1 MRVETKKECILDLL
15 NPRTLPVF
23 LMFFFWGFGTGGLWL
38 VRPLFAYSVS
48 DSFLLVA
55 LASSVSAAPR
65 TFVGALTGYL
75 TDKFGRK
82 PFIILGAAI
91 HITSLI
97 GQFFSNTY
105 LPFFL
110 LEILGGTG
118 IAVWLTSSNALLA
131 DETEIASRG
140 RAVALRQTSSRIGLL
155 AGPAVAGIVATVISL
170 PSVFLF
176 IAINKVAVIIVTVW
190 WIRES
195 HTKRNTP
202 AGSGETI
209 TKRKRKWIPNLDLN
223 MFRNRAFLAL
233 AIGTFA
239 VSMVVGGTGVF
250 RTFFPVQGTDVAGLD
265 EMQVGN
271 LIAISGI
278 LALFAVIPSGIAA
291 DRYGRKK
298 TLIIGLIITALSVW
312 LMSDLSSF
320 TGALAA
326 VLIFGLAEAIGTG
339 TVQTYAMDLAPE
351 DKRGA
356 FLGVWAFSQS
366 AGQTAGPLFI
376 GLIAD
381 PVNFTSEF
389 LTVVVLLLIGTAM
402 VMVLG
407 KETYKRT

>member
-1 MRVETKKECILDLL
+1 MHVETKKEGILDLL

-91 HITSLI
+91 HITSLT
-97 GQFFSNTY
+97 GQFFSDTY

-265 EMQVGN
+265 EIQVGN

-278 LALFAVIPSGIAA
+278 LALFAAIPSGIAA

-381 PVNFTSEF
+381 TVNFTSAF

>member
-1 MRVETKKECILDLL
+1 MRVETKKEGILDLL

-91 HITSLI
+91 HITSLT
-97 GQFFSNTY
+97 GQFFSDTY

-223 MFRNRAFLAL
+223 MLRNRAFLAL

-265 EMQVGN
+265 EIQVGN

-278 LALFAVIPSGIAA
+278 LALFAAIPSGIAA

-381 PVNFTSEF
+381 TVNFTSAF

>member
-1 MRVETKKECILDLL
+1 MRVETKKEGILDLL

-91 HITSLI
+91 HITSLT
-97 GQFFSNTY
+97 GQFFSDTY

-265 EMQVGN
+265 EIQVGN

-278 LALFAVIPSGIAA
+278 LALFAAIPSGIAA

-381 PVNFTSEF
+381 TVSFTSAF
-389 LTVVVLLLIGTAM
+389 LAVVVLLLIGTAM

>member
-1 MRVETKKECILDLL
+1 MRVETKKEGILDLL

-91 HITSLI
+91 HITSLT
-97 GQFFSNTY
+97 GQFFSDTY

-202 AGSGETI
+202 AGSGKTI

-265 EMQVGN
+265 EIQVGN

-278 LALFAVIPSGIAA
+278 LALFAAIPSGIAA

-381 PVNFTSEF
+381 TVNFTSAF

>member
-1 MRVETKKECILDLL
+1 MRVETKKEGILDLL

-91 HITSLI
+91 HITSLT
-97 GQFFSNTY
+97 GQFFSDTY

-265 EMQVGN
+265 EIQVGN

-278 LALFAVIPSGIAA
+278 LALFAAIPSGIAA

-381 PVNFTSEF
+381 TVNFTSAF

-407 KETYKRT
+407 KETYKRA

>member
-1 MRVETKKECILDLL
+1 MRVETKKEGILDLL

-91 HITSLI
+91 HITSLT

-202 AGSGETI
+202 AGSGMTI

-265 EMQVGN
+265 EIQVGN

-278 LALFAVIPSGIAA
+278 LALFAAIPSGIAA

-381 PVNFTSEF
+381 TVNFTSAF

>member
-1 MRVETKKECILDLL
+1 MRVETKKEGILDLL

-48 DSFLLVA
+48 DSFLLFA

-91 HITSLI
+91 HITSLT
-97 GQFFSNTY
+97 GQFFSDTY

-195 HTKRNTP
+195 HTKRHTP

-265 EMQVGN
+265 EIQVGN

-278 LALFAVIPSGIAA
+278 LALFAAIPSGIAA

-381 PVNFTSEF
+381 TVSFTSAF
-389 LTVVVLLLIGTAM
+389 LAVVVLLLIGTAM

>member
-1 MRVETKKECILDLL
+1 MRVETKKEGILDLL

-91 HITSLI
+91 HITSLT
-97 GQFFSNTY
+97 GQFFSDTY

-209 TKRKRKWIPNLDLN
+209 TKRRE
-223 MFRNRAFLAL
+223 RESGFL
-233 AIGTFA
+233 I
-239 VSMVVGGTGVF
+239 
-250 RTFFPVQGTDVAGLD
+250 
-265 EMQVGN
+265 
-271 LIAISGI
+271 LI
-278 LALFAVIPSGIAA
+278 
-291 DRYGRKK
+291 
-298 TLIIGLIITALSVW
+298 
-312 LMSDLSSF
+312 
-320 TGALAA
+320 
-326 VLIFGLAEAIGTG
+326 
-339 TVQTYAMDLAPE
+339 
-351 DKRGA
+351 
-356 FLGVWAFSQS
+356 
-366 AGQTAGPLFI
+366 
-376 GLIAD
+376 
-381 PVNFTSEF
+381 
-389 LTVVVLLLIGTAM
+389 
-402 VMVLG
+402 
-407 KETYKRT
+407 

>member
-1 MRVETKKECILDLL
+1 MRVEKSHENILNLV
-15 NPRTLPVF
+15 NRRTLPVF

-65 TFVGALTGYL
+65 TFVGAITGYL
-75 TDKFGRK
+75 ADKYGRK

-91 HITSLI
+91 HITSLT
-97 GQFFSNTY
+97 GQFFSETY

-155 AGPAVAGIVATVISL
+155 AGPAVAGIVASVISL

-176 IAINKVAVIIVTVW
+176 IAINKIAVIIVTVW

-195 HTKRNTP
+195 HIRKQISKDSEHAKSVN
-202 AGSGETI
+202 
-209 TKRKRKWIPNLDLN
+209 KRKWIPNLDLR
-223 MFRNRAFLAL
+223 MFANRAFLAL

-265 EMQVGN
+265 EIQVGN

-278 LALFAVIPSGIAA
+278 LALFAAIPSGIAA

-298 TLIIGLIITALSVW
+298 TLIAGLLITAGSVW
-312 LMSDLSSF
+312 LMSDLSNFS
-320 TGALAA
+320 GALLA

-351 DKRGA
+351 NKRGA
-356 FLGVWAFSQS
+356 FLGIWAFSQS

-376 GLIAD
+376 GMIAD
-381 PVNFTSEF
+381 TVSFTSAF
-389 LTVVVLLLIGTAM
+389 LAVVILLLIGTVM
-402 VMVLG
+402 VMIFG

>member
-1 MRVETKKECILDLL
+1 MRAETKKEGLLDLL

-91 HITSLI
+91 HITSLT
-97 GQFFSNTY
+97 GQFFSDTY

-265 EMQVGN
+265 EIQVGN

-278 LALFAVIPSGIAA
+278 LALFAAIPSGIAA

-381 PVNFTSEF
+381 TVSFTSAF
-389 LTVVVLLLIGTAM
+389 LAVVVLLLIGTAM

>member
-1 MRVETKKECILDLL
+1 MRAETKKEGLLDLL

-91 HITSLI
+91 HITSLT
-97 GQFFSNTY
+97 GQFFSETY

-155 AGPAVAGIVATVISL
+155 AGPAVAGIVATTISL

-195 HTKRNTP
+195 HTQRRI
-202 AGSGETI
+202 AADSGGDT
-209 TKRKRKWIPNLDLN
+209 TKKKRKLIPNLDLS

-265 EMQVGN
+265 EIQVGN

-278 LALFAVIPSGIAA
+278 LALFAAIPSGIAA

-298 TLIIGLIITALSVW
+298 H
-312 LMSDLSSF
+312 
-320 TGALAA
+320 
-326 VLIFGLAEAIGTG
+326 
-339 TVQTYAMDLAPE
+339 
-351 DKRGA
+351 
-356 FLGVWAFSQS
+356 
-366 AGQTAGPLFI
+366 
-376 GLIAD
+376 
-381 PVNFTSEF
+381 
-389 LTVVVLLLIGTAM
+389 
-402 VMVLG
+402 
-407 KETYKRT
+407 

>member
-1 MRVETKKECILDLL
+1 MRVEKNNESILNLL
-15 NPRTLPVF
+15 NRRTLPVF

-65 TFVGALTGYL
+65 TFVGAITGYL
-75 TDKFGRK
+75 ADKFGRK

-91 HITSLI
+91 HITSLT
-97 GQFFSNTY
+97 GQFFSETY

-155 AGPAVAGIVATVISL
+155 AGPAVAGIVASIISL

-176 IAINKVAVIIVTVW
+176 IAINKIAVIIVTVW

-195 HTKRNTP
+195 HIRKQVSKN
-202 AGSGETI
+202 SEHI
-209 TKRKRKWIPNLDLN
+209 KSVNKRKWIPNLDLS
-223 MFRNRAFLAL
+223 MFANRAFLAL

-265 EMQVGN
+265 EIQVGN

-278 LALFAVIPSGIAA
+278 LALFAAIPSGIAA

-298 TLIIGLIITALSVW
+298 TLIAGLLITAGSVW
-312 LMSDLSSF
+312 LMSDLSNFS
-320 TGALAA
+320 GALLA

-356 FLGVWAFSQS
+356 FLGIWAFSQS

-376 GLIAD
+376 GMIAD
-381 PVNFTSEF
+381 TVSFTSAF
-389 LTVVVLLLIGTAM
+389 LAVVILLLIGTVM
-402 VMVLG
+402 VMIFG

>member
-1 MRVETKKECILDLL
+1 MRVEKNNESILNLL
-15 NPRTLPVF
+15 NRRTLPVF

-65 TFVGALTGYL
+65 TFVGAITGYL
-75 TDKFGRK
+75 ADKFGRK

-91 HITSLI
+91 HITSLT
-97 GQFFSNTY
+97 GQFFSETY

-155 AGPAVAGIVATVISL
+155 AGPAVAGIVASIISL

-176 IAINKVAVIIVTVW
+176 IAINKIAVIIVTVW

-195 HTKRNTP
+195 HIRKQVSKN
-202 AGSGETI
+202 SEHI
-209 TKRKRKWIPNLDLN
+209 KSVKKRKWIPNLDLS
-223 MFRNRAFLAL
+223 MFANRAFLAL

-265 EMQVGN
+265 EIQVGN

-278 LALFAVIPSGIAA
+278 LALFAAIPSGIAA

-298 TLIIGLIITALSVW
+298 TLIAGLLITAGSVW
-312 LMSDLSSF
+312 LMSDLSNFS
-320 TGALAA
+320 GALLA

-356 FLGVWAFSQS
+356 FLGIWAFSQS

-376 GLIAD
+376 GMIAD
-381 PVNFTSEF
+381 TVSFTSAF
-389 LTVVVLLLIGTAM
+389 LAVVILLLIGTVM
-402 VMVLG
+402 VMIFG

>member
-1 MRVETKKECILDLL
+1 MRVEKNNESILNLL
-15 NPRTLPVF
+15 NRRTLPVF

-65 TFVGALTGYL
+65 TFVGAITGYL
-75 TDKFGRK
+75 ADKFGRK

-91 HITSLI
+91 HITSLT
-97 GQFFSNTY
+97 GQFFSETY

-155 AGPAVAGIVATVISL
+155 AGPAVAGIVASIISL

-176 IAINKVAVIIVTVW
+176 IAINKIAVIIVTVW

-195 HTKRNTP
+195 HIRKQVSKN
-202 AGSGETI
+202 SEHI
-209 TKRKRKWIPNLDLN
+209 KSVKKRKWIPNLDLS
-223 MFRNRAFLAL
+223 MFANRAFLAL

-265 EMQVGN
+265 EIQVGN

-278 LALFAVIPSGIAA
+278 LALFAAIPSGIAA

-298 TLIIGLIITALSVW
+298 TLIAGLLITAGSVW
-312 LMSDLSSF
+312 LMSDLSNFS
-320 TGALAA
+320 GALLA

-356 FLGVWAFSQS
+356 FLGIWAFSQS

-376 GLIAD
+376 GMIAD
-381 PVNFTSEF
+381 TVSFASAF
-389 LTVVVLLLIGTAM
+389 LAVVILLLIGTVM
-402 VMVLG
+402 VMIFG

>member
-1 MRVETKKECILDLL
+1 MRAETKKEGLLDLL

-91 HITSLI
+91 HITSLT
-97 GQFFSNTY
+97 GQFFSDTY

-202 AGSGETI
+202 AGSGKTI

-265 EMQVGN
+265 EIQVGN

-278 LALFAVIPSGIAA
+278 LALFAAIPSGIAA

-381 PVNFTSEF
+381 TVNFTSAF